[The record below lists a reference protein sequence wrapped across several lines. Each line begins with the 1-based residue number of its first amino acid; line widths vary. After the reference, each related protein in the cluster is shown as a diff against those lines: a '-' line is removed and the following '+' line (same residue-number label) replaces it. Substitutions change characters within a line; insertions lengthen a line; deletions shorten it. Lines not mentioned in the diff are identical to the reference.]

1 MVMIVVAVL
10 RAIVLR
16 AIVLRAIVLRAIVLM
31 VVLFVMTSIMTFVMI
46 SIKKP
51 IPMLLR
57 TFNYFI
63 KLPSIQPNTSTIR
76 TVVHFDRMVVR
87 NGKSMITSWT
97 IHSCFLINH

>member
-1 MVMIVVAVL
+1 MVMIVVA
-10 RAIVLR
+10 
-16 AIVLRAIVLRAIVLM
+16 VLRAIVLM

-63 KLPSIQPNTSTIR
+63 KLPSIQPNTPTIR
-76 TVVHFDRMVVR
+76 TVVHFDRMGVR
-87 NGKSMITSWT
+87 NGKGMITSWT